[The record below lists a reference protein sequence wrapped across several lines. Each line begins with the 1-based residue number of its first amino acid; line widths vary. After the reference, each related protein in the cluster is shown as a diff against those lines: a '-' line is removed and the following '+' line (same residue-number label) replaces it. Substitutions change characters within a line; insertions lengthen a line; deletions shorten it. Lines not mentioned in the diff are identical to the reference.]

1 MKKYSVIYADPPW
14 QYRVYSKKGLGR
26 SAESHYPTMRLE
38 DIKALPVG
46 ELADKDCALFMWITF
61 PCMQEAFQVL
71 DAWGFAYKTVAF
83 VWIKQ
88 NRVSDSLF
96 WGMGYSRSCVFS
108 PQKAIRSGQAPVSTR
123 SLSVTLKST
132 PKSRRKLAAASSSSW
147 AMSRASNSSPD
158 SPPKAGMFGAMRS
171 NAASNL
177 ERRFPMA
184 FVPVPKDL
192 NRVKTKVMFNLTK
205 RQLICFALAAAAG
218 VPVFFLT
225 KPGLGI
231 STSAML
237 MVVIMLPFIFFAL
250 YEKDGQPAEKI
261 LGHVVKSMFLR
272 DKVRPYRTN
281 NLYAVIQ
288 QEIKEQEELRIE
300 EQHKGSST

>member
-1 MKKYSVIYADPPW
+1 
-14 QYRVYSKKGLGR
+14 
-26 SAESHYPTMRLE
+26 
-38 DIKALPVG
+38 
-46 ELADKDCALFMWITF
+46 MWITF

-71 DAWGFAYKTVAF
+71 EAWGFEYKTTAF

-96 WGMGYSRSCVFS
+96 WGMGYW
-108 PQKAIRSGQAPVSTR
+108 TR
-123 SLSVTLKST
+123 ANAELCILATKGH
-132 PKSRRKLAAASSSSW
+132 PK
-147 AMSRASNSSPD
+147 RASPGVHQVIISHIEEHSKKPEEARNRIVQLMGDVPRIELFARQSPE
-158 SPPKAGMFGAMRS
+158 AGMYGAMRS
-171 NAASNL
+171 SAASRL

-218 VPVFFLT
+218 VPIFFLT
-225 KPGLGI
+225 KPSLGI

-261 LGHVVKSMFLR
+261 LGHVIKSMFLR
-272 DKVRPYRTN
+272 DKVRPYRTS
-281 NLYAVIQ
+281 NLYAAIQ
-288 QEIKEQEELRIE
+288 QEIKEKEELQIAQ
-300 EQHKGSST
+300 QHEKGRRT